1 MEASATNG
9 FAVPPAEPFDP
20 ELQTLADNLPG
31 GLALPVSD
39 DPVKA
44 RDQFRRITV
53 ALREQ
58 LPAANLERMDDITVP
73 GAAGDQLARVYVP
86 VGGGNGGTLLFFH
99 GGGFII
105 GDIPSYELQVRTIA
119 ERTGMITISAE
130 YRLAPEDPFPAAADD
145 AVSIASW
152 VIENVDQFGGDASRI
167 VVAGDSAGGNLTA
180 VVGQHVDGIAG
191 QVLIY
196 PAVDFSTT
204 YDSVDQHA
212 DGPVLTKAAGT
223 LFRTAYLG
231 TAEPDDPRLSPFFG
245 EDFGN
250 QPPSVV
256 ITTEYD
262 ILRDGGLAYA
272 AKLEEFG
279 VPVAHLHYPS
289 LMHGFMGCFPFSKSC
304 DAALDEICAATL
316 ALAPAD

>member
-1 MEASATNG
+1 MEAAAPNG
-9 FAVPPAEPFDP
+9 FVVPTAEPFDP
-20 ELQTLADNLPG
+20 ELQALAESLPG
-31 GLALPVSD
+31 GLALPMSD
-39 DPVKA
+39 DPVKS

-53 ALREQ
+53 ALRES
-58 LPAANLERMDDITVP
+58 LPPANLERMDDIAVP
-73 GAAGDQLARVYVP
+73 GALGDQAARVYVP

-105 GDIPSYELQVRTIA
+105 GDIPSYELQVRSIA

-152 VIENVDQFGGDASRI
+152 VIENVDEFGGDASRI
-167 VVAGDSAGGNLTA
+167 VVAGDSAGGNLAA
-180 VVGQHVDGIAG
+180 VVGQHLDGIVG

-196 PAVDFSTT
+196 PAIDFATT

-212 DGPVLTKAAGT
+212 DGPVLTKEAGSV
-223 LFRTAYLG
+223 FQNAYLTG
-231 TAEPDDPRLSPFFG
+231 RDPADPRISPLFG
-245 EDFGN
+245 ENFGN

-256 ITTEYD
+256 VTTEYD

-272 AKLEEFG
+272 AKLEQFG
-279 VPVAHLHYPS
+279 VPVKHLHYPS

-304 DAALDEICAATL
+304 DRALDEICAA
-316 ALAPAD
+316 ALELSNN

>member
-1 MEASATNG
+1 MEASAPNG
-9 FAVPPAEPFDP
+9 FVVPPAEPFDP
-20 ELQTLADNLPG
+20 ELTALAANLPG

-39 DPVKA
+39 DPVKS

-53 ALREQ
+53 ALRDSQ
-58 LPAANLERMDDITVP
+58 PPANLAGMEDLTVP
-73 GAAGDQLARVYVP
+73 GASDDQKARVYIP
-86 VGGGNGGTLLFFH
+86 FGEGPTGTLLFFH

-105 GDIPSYELQVRTIA
+105 GDIESYELQVRTIA
-119 ERTGMITISAE
+119 ERTGMTTVSVE

-145 AVSIASW
+145 AASIASW
-152 VIENVDQFGGDASRI
+152 VVANVDQFGGDASRI
-167 VVAGDSAGGNLTA
+167 VVAGDSAGGNLAA

-196 PAVDFSTT
+196 PAVDFATS

-212 DGPVLTKAAGT
+212 DGPVLTKEAGT
-223 LFRTAYLG
+223 LFRAAYLG
-231 TAEPDDPRLSPFFG
+231 DADPADPRLSPFFG

-256 ITTEYD
+256 VTTEYD

-272 AKLEEFG
+272 ARLEEFG
-279 VPVAHLHYPS
+279 VPVKHLHYPS
-289 LMHGFMGCFPFSKSC
+289 LMHGFMGCFPFSKAC
-304 DAALDEICAATL
+304 NRALDEISAATVGL
-316 ALAPAD
+316 TTA

>member
-9 FAVPPAEPFDP
+9 FAVPPAKPFDP

-39 DPVKA
+39 DPVKS

-53 ALREQ
+53 ALRDSQ
-58 LPAANLERMDDITVP
+58 PPANLAGMEDIVVP
-73 GAAGDQLARVYVP
+73 GAHGDLPARVYVP
-86 VGGGNGGTLLFFH
+86 FGEGPTGTLLFFH

-105 GDIPSYELQVRTIA
+105 GDIESYELQVRTIA
-119 ERTGMITISAE
+119 ERTGMTTISAE
-130 YRLAPEDPFPAAADD
+130 YRLAPEDPFPAAVDD
-145 AVSIASW
+145 ALSIASW
-152 VIENVDQFGGDASRI
+152 VVANVEEFGDDASRI
-167 VVAGDSAGGNLTA
+167 VVAGDSAGANLAA

-196 PAVDFSTT
+196 PAIDFSTT
-204 YDSVDQHA
+204 YGSVDQHA
-212 DGPVLTKAAGT
+212 DGPVLTKEAGGV
-223 LFRTAYLG
+223 FQAAYLG
-231 TAEPDDPRLSPFFG
+231 DADPTDPRVSPLLGENFG
-245 EDFGN
+245 K

-256 ITTEYD
+256 VTTEYD

-279 VPVAHLHYPS
+279 VPVKHLHYPS
-289 LMHGFMGCFPFSKSC
+289 LMHGFMGCFPFSKTC
-304 DAALDEICAATL
+304 DRALDEICAATVGL
-316 ALAPAD
+316 TAS

>member
-1 MEASATNG
+1 MSDG

-20 ELQTLADNLPG
+20 ELQKLADNLPG
-31 GLALPVSD
+31 GLALPVGD
-39 DPVKA
+39 DPVKS

-58 LPAANLERMDDITVP
+58 LPPGNLDRMDDIVVP
-73 GAAGDQLARVYVP
+73 GAAGDLAARVYVP
-86 VGGGNGGTLLFFH
+86 VGGGNGGTLLFLH

-105 GDIPSYELQVRTIA
+105 GDIPSYELQVRTFA

-130 YRLAPEDPFPAAADD
+130 YRLAPEDRFPAAADD
-145 AVSIASW
+145 ALSIASW
-152 VIENVDQFGGDASRI
+152 VIENVGDFGGDAARI
-167 VVAGDSAGGNLTA
+167 VVAGDSAGGNLAA
-180 VVGQHVDGIAG
+180 VVGQHIDGIAG

-196 PAVDFSTT
+196 PAMDFATS

-212 DGPVLTKAAGT
+212 DGPVLTKEAGSV
-223 LFRTAYLG
+223 FRAAYLG
-231 TAEPDDPRLSPFFG
+231 DADPSDPRLSPLFG

-272 AKLEEFG
+272 AKLEQFG
-279 VPVAHLHYPS
+279 VPVNHLHYPS
-289 LMHGFMGCFPFSKSC
+289 LMHGFMGCFPFSKTC
-304 DAALDEICAATL
+304 DAALDEICAATIQL
-316 ALAPAD
+316 SLT